1 MKKYSALLIV
11 LCMVLSLTF
20 GSAAVFAED
29 PAPANEPTS
38 EQQLNDAQG
47 SEIPDG
53 TGSENAQGTDS
64 QSQAEQDTDVQ
75 NNAGQ
80 PEDGQDAAAQNND
93 AGSTEQNTACEQ
105 SYFFPRDIVE
115 FHKDHLIVLLY
126 IGL

>member
-38 EQQLNDAQG
+38 EQQLNDVQG

-53 TGSENAQGTDS
+53 TGSENAQSTDS
-64 QSQAEQDTDVQ
+64 QSQAEQ
-75 NNAGQ
+75 
-80 PEDGQDAAAQNND
+80 
-93 AGSTEQNTACEQ
+93 S
-105 SYFFPRDIVE
+105 
-115 FHKDHLIVLLY
+115 
-126 IGL
+126 